1 MAVLRLTTSK
11 VASFDLAE
19 FDGIVQCHRNPGGA
33 GVTVFLRDHVAL
45 LDWNVA
51 PLGGDLNRGLADL
64 GEEQLINL
72 ICREAALIAQASEEA
87 TSSKKLI
94 SMLYRK
100 HICVEI
106 GNPLLAFLRDS
117 QVA

>member
-1 MAVLRLTTSK
+1 MIMWHFSTGTLHRSAAISIE
-11 VASFDLAE
+11 DL
-19 FDGIVQCHRNPGGA
+19 
-33 GVTVFLRDHVAL
+33 
-45 LDWNVA
+45 
-51 PLGGDLNRGLADL
+51 
-64 GEEQLINL
+64 LIWVKSSDQPDR
-72 ICREAALIAQASEEA
+72 REAALIAQASEEA

>member
-1 MAVLRLTTSK
+1 MRDGEAESLGRLEVDDK
-11 VASFDLAE
+11 QVASFDFAE
-19 FDGIVQCHRNPGGA
+19 FDGIVQCHRNTGGA
-33 GVTVFLRDHVAL
+33 GV
-45 LDWNVA
+45 
-51 PLGGDLNRGLADL
+51 
-64 GEEQLINL
+64 
-72 ICREAALIAQASEEA
+72 CREAALIAQASEEA